1 MFRFLKKRFRACDM
15 FVKKDAFDQNACK
28 CTMIKLYNLKYQLLE
43 LFI

>member
-1 MFRFLKKRFRACDM
+1 M